1 MKAVLVLMMLLT
13 LAACANQN
21 ENPPNTGPT
30 KAEIKARDD
39 FAKNLPKPP
48 ER

>member
-1 MKAVLVLMMLLT
+1 MKSVLVFMMLLS
-13 LAACANQN
+13 LVGCANPLEGPQ
-21 ENPPNTGPT
+21 NTGPT
-30 KAEIKARDD
+30 KAEVKARDD

>member
-1 MKAVLVLMMLLT
+1 MKLVLAFMMLLMV
-13 LAACANQN
+13 AGCASQ
-21 ENPPNTGPT
+21 EEKPPTGPT

-39 FAKNLPKPP
+39 FANSLPKPP